1 MAAKRFNQYIWLCD
15 VIYSAGRITFPEI
28 ANKWLNSSVND
39 RHEPLARRT
48 FARWRDEIEDTFNL
62 IIDCDRTNNN
72 YYIANADDITNSTT
86 QRWLLNTFAVTNL
99 VAESRKFQDRILL
112 EEMPS
117 DARFLTTI
125 MEAIRDGHVLSVSY
139 QRFDALEGR
148 TFEFQPYCL
157 KVFKQRWYTAGISSD
172 HPDEL
177 RVYALDR
184 IHEIKTLDKTYTIPA
199 DFDAKAYFKNYY
211 GVWLGQTGA
220 QTVRIEASE
229 REAKY
234 IRSLPLHNSQ
244 KEIERT
250 GNSVIFEYYIVV
262 SYDFIQELRTR
273 GPEIKVLQPQFL
285 ADEFKQ
291 LGKDYVNLYRE
302 KPKNR

>member
-62 IIDCDRTNNN
+62 IIDCDRTSNT

-125 MEAIRDGHVLSVSY
+125 MEAIRDGHT
-139 QRFDALEGR
+139 RRRAR
-148 TFEFQPYCL
+148 MIRPC
-157 KVFKQRWYTAGISSD
+157 ISLTS
-172 HPDEL
+172 
-177 RVYALDR
+177 
-184 IHEIKTLDKTYTIPA
+184 
-199 DFDAKAYFKNYY
+199 
-211 GVWLGQTGA
+211 
-220 QTVRIEASE
+220 SC
-229 REAKY
+229 
-234 IRSLPLHNSQ
+234 
-244 KEIERT
+244 
-250 GNSVIFEYYIVV
+250 
-262 SYDFIQELRTR
+262 RTR
-273 GPEIKVLQPQFL
+273 
-285 ADEFKQ
+285 
-291 LGKDYVNLYRE
+291 
-302 KPKNR
+302 